1 MYEKN
6 NAGFSEEVFRNPPS
20 EYRGAPF
27 WSWNGKLNKERLEK
41 QILYMKQ
48 MGFGGYHIHSSIG
61 LETEY
66 LGEEFLEL
74 VKHCTQFGAEND
86 MLTWLYDE
94 DKWPSGA
101 GGGRVTEDNRYA
113 SRYLLFSQNYYPDGY
128 LDRKIVPTSRL
139 TKNGVVTMICRYEV
153 NLDNGK
159 LLSYRRLKEGENAF
173 NVWYA
178 YRVVTEPLSWFN
190 NQPYVD
196 TLNPEAIQKFIAV
209 THEPYYQA
217 VGQYFAKEVPAIFT
231 DEPSFHKQEFMVDGA
246 AGEDVG
252 IAYTDNL
259 EMYFCSR
266 YGYSLL
272 DYLPEVF
279 WERADGAL
287 SQIRYHYYDCV
298 AWLFSEA

>member
-1 MYEKN
+1 M
-6 NAGFSEEVFRNPPS
+6 
-20 EYRGAPF
+20 
-27 WSWNGKLNKERLEK
+27 
-41 QILYMKQ
+41 
-48 MGFGGYHIHSSIG
+48 
-61 LETEY
+61 
-66 LGEEFLEL
+66 
-74 VKHCTQFGAEND
+74 
-86 MLTWLYDE
+86 
-94 DKWPSGA
+94 
-101 GGGRVTEDNRYA
+101 TEDNRYA
-113 SRYLLFSQNYYPDGY
+113 SELLPGRLFGSKNRPD
-128 LDRKIVPTSRL
+128 VPTYQ
-139 TKNGVVTMICRYEV
+139 NGVVTMICRYEV

-159 LLSYRRLKEGENAF
+159 LLSYRRLQEGENAF

-217 VGQYFAKEVPAIFT
+217 VGQYFAKMVPTIFT

-246 AGEDVG
+246 VGEDVG

-259 EMYFCSR
+259 EMHFCSR

-272 DYLPEVF
+272 DHLPEVF

-298 AWLFSEA
+298 AWLFSEAYGKTLGDWCDAHNLLLTGHLLFEDKLQSQSEVVGDVMRTLRYFTWPVKELTFERLYRGGGGNSATFLSKWQIWKQVTVNRFFVLFGDSIQRIICWRKVSSARFVPTTTLRM